1 MDRSISF
8 AEKRG
13 FRVVA
18 PLAGDASLRRFF
30 RLERGGN
37 SYVLMLYPE
46 PFDPSLDLL
55 QVYPYLSCLFP
66 LPRILDVW
74 FREGGVLL
82 EDAGD
87 ESLEMRPEPAIYRR
101 LVELYLILIRWGTS
115 VFPSDHLV
123 FRRALDRERFLRE
136 LSFTGQH
143 FLAGYLG
150 CRLEPEEWERACRD
164 FLQAI
169 EYRMVLNHRDYHAR
183 NVFVKDGRI
192 FIIDYQDTML
202 GPAGYD
208 LVSLTRDCY
217 VVLQEDF
224 RRELEERFLAET
236 GTDPLQLELLALQ
249 RHLKALGTFG
259 FQIRERGRAYFEKYI
274 PNGLRYIKEEAEKLK
289 RLPEVERLRAL
300 LVNCK
305 IL

>member
-1 MDRSISF
+1 MERSISF
-8 AEKRG
+8 AEKKG

-30 RLERGGN
+30 RLERGGKR
-37 SYVLMLYPE
+37 YVLMVYPE
-46 PFDPSLDLL
+46 PIDPSLDLL

-74 FREGGVLL
+74 FQQGGVLL

-87 ESLEMRPEPAIYRR
+87 ESLEARPEPAIYRK
-101 LVELYLILIRWGTS
+101 LVELHLVLVKWGAS
-115 VFPSDHLV
+115 VFPADHLV
-123 FRRALDRERFLRE
+123 FKRALDRERFLRE
-136 LSFTGQH
+136 LNFTRQH

-150 CRLEPEEWERACRD
+150 CRLKAEEWERACRE

-217 VVLQEDF
+217 VVLEDGL
-224 RRELEERFLAET
+224 RRELEERFSMET
-236 GTDPLQLELLALQ
+236 GTDPVQLELLALQ

-259 FQIRERGRAYFEKYI
+259 FQRRERGRLYFEKYI
-274 PNGLRYIKEEAEKLK
+274 PNGLKYIKDELAKLK
-289 RLPEVERLRAL
+289 ALPQVERLRHL

>member
-1 MDRSISF
+1 MDRSINF
-8 AEKRG
+8 VEERG

-30 RLERGGN
+30 RLERGGR

-46 PFDPSLDLL
+46 PIDPSLDLL
-55 QVYPYLSCLFP
+55 QVYPYLSCLLP

-101 LVELYLILIRWGTS
+101 LVELHLVLVKWGAT
-115 VFPSDHLV
+115 VFPPDHLV

-136 LSFTGQH
+136 LNFTGQQ
-143 FLAGYLG
+143 FLARYLG
-150 CRLEPEEWERACRD
+150 CRLDLKEWERACRE
-164 FLQAI
+164 FLQTI

-217 VVLQEDF
+217 VVLEDDF
-224 RRELEERFLAET
+224 RKELEERFLQET
-236 GTDPLQLELLALQ
+236 GTDPLQLELVSLQ

-259 FQIRERGRAYFEKYI
+259 FQIKERGKLYFEEYI
-274 PNGLRYIKEEAEKLK
+274 PNGLKYVRKEMEKL
-289 RLPEVERLRAL
+289 RGLPGLERLRAL